1 MYTYTDMG
9 CPGFELIPTVA
20 GGMRGWLPGGRY
32 AVPATK
38 ASVMRSLKNTF
49 AAGDVP
55 PHRAGARVAEPADAI
70 LDSSDF
76 SRAPLVLLP
85 LQVVPQAA
93 RPA

>member
-38 ASVMRSLKNTF
+38 ASVMWSLKNTF
-49 AAGDVP
+49 AAGTFHPTVP
-55 PHRAGARVAEPADAI
+55 ALELPNPPTPSWTAATSAGPR
-70 LDSSDF
+70 
-76 SRAPLVLLP
+76 
-85 LQVVPQAA
+85 
-93 RPA
+93 